1 MNRNKNIVIYT
12 VLFYTWIAML
22 AIGGDLLFKNHMHNR
37 NITIEYNNVDV
48 KGAQAQVANTKNKS
62 SETDVVDLKL
72 DTDPKTYKDVDKSA
86 AMISIR
92 MSANII
98 VSGNLDQYTL
108 SHRVLSAGDKEIN
121 NNGLYI
127 VNYTNGESYIESK

>member
-1 MNRNKNIVIYT
+1 MNSKQRNII
-12 VLFYTWIAML
+12 IGL
-22 AIGGDLLFKNHMHNR
+22 AITLFIIVGGLLIKNHMDNR
-37 NITIEYNNVDV
+37 IITTEYYIVDA
-48 KGAQAQVANTKNKS
+48 KGAQAQVATTKNKA
-62 SETDVVDLKL
+62 SEPDVVDLKL

-92 MSANII
+92 MSANIV

>member
-1 MNRNKNIVIYT
+1 MINKKTKTIVGIVFLVVIVGCILVRNHLDNRIITTEYYIVD
-12 VLFYTWIAML
+12 A
-22 AIGGDLLFKNHMHNR
+22 
-37 NITIEYNNVDV
+37 
-48 KGAQAQVANTKNKS
+48 KGKQAQVATTKNKA
-62 SETDVVDLKL
+62 SEPEIVDLKL
-72 DTDPKTYKDVDKSA
+72 DTDPKTYTDVDKST

-92 MSANII
+92 MSANVV

-127 VNYTNGESYIESK
+127 VNYTDGTSYIESK

>member
-1 MNRNKNIVIYT
+1 MNSKQRNII
-12 VLFYTWIAML
+12 IGL
-22 AIGGDLLFKNHMHNR
+22 AITLFIIVGGLLIKNYLDNR
-37 NITIEYNNVDV
+37 IITTEYYIVDA
-48 KGAQAQVANTKNKS
+48 KGAQAQVATTKNKA
-62 SETDVVDLKL
+62 SEPDTVDLKL

-92 MSANII
+92 MSANIV